1 MLFEPIPKHVLIHE
15 VVYQAPTEE
24 DDGGMGGGVAPDP
37 IDLKGVRFAPTRKRI
52 TTSDNREIL
61 TNGILY
67 IDSVNSETFLIP
79 DVDGEIT
86 FRNKRLS
93 IVEVKELYTDE
104 PTPHHVAVML
114 Q

>member
-15 VVYQAPTEE
+15 AVYQAPTEE
-24 DDGGMGGGVAPDP
+24 NDGGMGGGIDPDP
-37 IDLKGVRFAPTRKRI
+37 VNLKSVRFTPTRKRI

-67 IDSVNSETFLIP
+67 IDYVNSEPFLIP
-79 DVDGEIT
+79 DVDGEIL
-86 FRNKRLS
+86 FRNKSLS